1 MLDRLV
7 DLLITSL
14 QLFKFWLIVPHY
26 QAGVILRL
34 GKFHRVVT
42 PGWYLVLPFYIDE
55 VILDTIKPTT
65 HNLTQQS
72 VMTKDDIA
80 VVVTGVLTREIT
92 DVQTALLECES
103 VEDVI
108 VDCSFGVIS
117 EMVRNTNWEDLNT
130 DQFCQ
135 DARRKINARTK
146 EYGVTIRRFQWQ
158 DCAKAENLRLW
169 NN

>member
-1 MLDRLV
+1 VLDRLV
-7 DLLITSL
+7 DLLIASL
-14 QLFKFWLIVPHY
+14 QLFQFWVIVPHY

-55 VILDTIKPTT
+55 PLLDTVKPTT
-65 HNLTQQS
+65 HNLIQQS
-72 VMTKDDIA
+72 LMTKDDTP

-92 DVQTALLECES
+92 DVQAALLECES

-135 DARRKINARTK
+135 DARKKINHRTK
-146 EYGVTIRRFQWQ
+146 EYGVAIRRFQWQ